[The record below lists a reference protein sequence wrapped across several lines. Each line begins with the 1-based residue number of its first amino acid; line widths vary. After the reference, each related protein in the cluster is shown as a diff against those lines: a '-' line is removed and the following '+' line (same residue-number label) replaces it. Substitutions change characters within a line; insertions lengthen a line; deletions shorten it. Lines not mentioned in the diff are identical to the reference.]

1 MKFLLFSFLLL
12 IAWQCTALEY
22 DKDGNIVLSAPAI
35 EYKKNVEKNMIEV
48 YYDFKKNI
56 PDFASSRTLWQYK
69 KLRCNLAYSTNH
81 VGFGFSYQVREMF
94 HIGLSLTGN
103 IRFSTKEYF
112 TGIGF
117 NFVNYYF

>member
-12 IAWQCTALEY
+12 ICLQCSALTY
-22 DKDGNIVLSAPAI
+22 DKDGNIVLSQPAVT
-35 EYKKNVEKNMIEV
+35 YKKSVEKNMFEV
-48 YYDFKKNI
+48 YYDLKKMV
-56 PDFASSRTLWQYK
+56 PDFCSSRTLWSYK
-69 KLRCNLAYSTNH
+69 KLRCNLTYSTNH
-81 VGFGFSYQVREMF
+81 VGWGVSYQVREMF

-112 TGIGF
+112 TGIGI